1 MTTRQR
7 HLRGHAVYPSK
18 ASRYHRWTAPTCRC
32 GCGRA
37 VPQRGRYRCYCDC
50 VLDRDL
56 NASLNVLARGLASMG
71 LYP

>member
-1 MTTRQR
+1 MTRY
-7 HLRGHAVYPSK
+7 VY
-18 ASRYHRWTAPTCRC
+18 R
-32 GCGRA
+32 
-37 VPQRGRYRCYCDC
+37 DC